1 MIASVA
7 ASAADAAR
15 QLGASE
21 VVDRDGDL
29 AGQVKALVGPGVDVT
44 IDLVGPRVWPAELA
58 ATRDGGR
65 FVTTTPAAPPH
76 ERRITAT
83 SVAVQPDP
91 TTLASLAQACAQGQL
106 VSRVA
111 RVVPLDQAID
121 ALAALERA
129 RANGKIV
136 VNVADTTGA
145 DIG

>member
-1 MIASVA
+1 
-7 ASAADAAR
+7 
-15 QLGASE
+15 
-21 VVDRDGDL
+21 
-29 AGQVKALVGPGVDVT
+29 VDVT

-76 ERRITAT
+76 QRRITAT

-91 TTLASLAQACAQGQL
+91 STLASLVQACAQGQL

-111 RVVPLDQAID
+111 RVVSLDQAID
-121 ALAALERA
+121 ALAVFERA

-145 DIG
+145 EIG